1 MGRSCTHSLALLG
14 LATIRS
20 AGVGRS
26 LSRDERRLV
35 GWKCGRDY
43 KHSRR
48 CEIRRT
54 KHHDHHDHHHS
65 SHPSKRTPRPPRQ
78 APGCRSC
85 HCIRLRSHVRST
97 DYRYTVLAKRAL
109 SRLGGVE
116 STYWSPRNL
125 DTTKLFQG
133 VFWARKVLVVFCC
146 NSRCEGNM
154 YILHR

>member
-14 LATIRS
+14 LATTRI

-26 LSRDERRLV
+26 LPHCRETKGGSWV
-35 GWKCGRDY
+35 GNVEGTN

-54 KHHDHHDHHHS
+54 KHHDHHHDHHHS
-65 SHPSKRTPRPPRQ
+65 SHPSKLIPRPPRQ
-78 APGCRSC
+78 APGRRSC

-97 DYRYTVLAKRAL
+97 EYRYTVLAKRAL

-116 STYWSPRNL
+116 RTYWSPRNL

-146 NSRCEGNM
+146 HLRCEGNVF
-154 YILHR
+154 